1 MNNKII
7 VLAGFSGA
15 GKDTLAKILQ
25 QVGFNFVISHSTRP
39 MRAEESEGDPYFFI
53 DNNALLDMYSNN
65 EIIESRCYN
74 SAYGKWYYALHKDQI
89 KDDKQYVVVLDLLGA
104 EKLKQHFG
112 NRVTVIFIRASD
124 EMRLSRAKSR
134 ADFNQVEWDR
144 RLADDKISFSDD
156 KINEVCNHVIEN
168 DNLLDATAHL
178 LSYVNNI
185 VNEKINFNKSG
196 VSSGFYDALKR
207 HKQLEDSTPYI
218 AVKPSILEKSK
229 YEFHTNAEN
238 IRYGNKNMFITQQ
251 ELDDLKCGRGHITG
265 VEL

>member
-1 MNNKII
+1 MMTSNNQII

-15 GKDTLAKILQ
+15 GKDTLANILK
-25 QVGFNFVISHSTRP
+25 QVGFNFVVSHSTRP
-39 MRAEESEGDPYFFI
+39 MRAEESEGNPYFFI
-53 DNNALLDMYSNN
+53 DNNALLDMYVNN

-112 NRVTVIFIRASD
+112 NRVTIIFIRASG

-144 RLADDKISFSDD
+144 RLSDDKISFSDD
-156 KINEVCNHVIEN
+156 RINEVCNHVIEN
-168 DNLLDATAHL
+168 DNLLDATTNL

-185 VNEKINFNKSG
+185 VNENNNFNKSG
-196 VSSGFYDALKR
+196 VSSGFYDVLKK
-207 HKQLEDSTPYI
+207 HKFHEFTI
-218 AVKPSILEKSK
+218 EKPSIFEKSK
-229 YEFHTNAEN
+229 YEIHANVDDTSYRNSKFL
-238 IRYGNKNMFITQQ
+238 TQQ
-251 ELDDLKCGRGHITG
+251 ELDDLKCKHQG
-265 VEL
+265 VDL

>member
-1 MNNKII
+1 MMTSNNQII

-15 GKDTLAKILQ
+15 GKDTLANILK
-25 QVGFNFVISHSTRP
+25 QVGFNFVVSHSTRP
-39 MRAEESEGDPYFFI
+39 MRAEESEGNPYFFI
-53 DNNALLDMYSNN
+53 DNNALLDMYVNN

-89 KDDKQYVVVLDLLGA
+89 KDDEQYVVVLDLLGA

-144 RLADDKISFSDD
+144 RLSDDKISFSDD
-156 KINEVCNHVIEN
+156 RINEVCNHVIEN

-178 LSYVNNI
+178 LSYVNNV
-185 VNEKINFNKSG
+185 VNDKSQYKTG
-196 VSSGFYDALKR
+196 VSAEFYDAVKKHKLDEFAIIDKSYIDKR
-207 HKQLEDSTPYI
+207 N
-218 AVKPSILEKSK
+218 

-238 IRYGNKNMFITQQ
+238 IRYGNNNRFLTQQ
-251 ELDDLKCGRGHITG
+251 ELDELCNKKEHLG

>member
-1 MNNKII
+1 MNNQII

-15 GKDTLAKILQ
+15 GKDTLANILK

-39 MRAEESEGDPYFFI
+39 MRAEESEGNPYFFI
-53 DNNALLDMYSNN
+53 DNNALLDMYVNN

-112 NRVTVIFIRASD
+112 SRVTVILIRASD
-124 EMRLSRAKSR
+124 EIRLSRAKSR

-144 RLADDKISFSDD
+144 RLADDKISFSVDR
-156 KINEVCNHVIEN
+156 INEVCNHVIEN

-178 LSYVNNI
+178 LLYVNNV
-185 VNEKINFNKSG
+185 VNDKRPYKTG
-196 VSSGFYDALKR
+196 VSAEFYDAVKK
-207 HKQLEDSTPYI
+207 HKLDEFAIID
-218 AVKPSILEKSK
+218 KSILERSK

-238 IRYGNKNMFITQQ
+238 IRYGNKNRFLTQQ
-251 ELDDLKCGRGHITG
+251 ELDELCNKKEHLGVDL
-265 VEL
+265 

>member
-1 MNNKII
+1 MNNEII

-15 GKDTLAKILQ
+15 GKDTLANILK

-39 MRAEESEGDPYFFI
+39 MRAEESEGNPYFFI

-65 EIIESRCYN
+65 EVIESRCYN

-112 NRVTVIFIRASD
+112 NRATVIFIRASD

-144 RLADDKISFSDD
+144 RLSDDKISFSVDR
-156 KINEVCNHVIEN
+156 INEVCNHVVEN
-168 DNLLDATAHL
+168 DNLLDAAAHL
-178 LSYVNNI
+178 LSYVNNL
-185 VNEKINFNKSG
+185 VNKKNNFNEDG
-196 VSSGFYDALKR
+196 VSSSFYEAVKR
-207 HKQLEDSTPYI
+207 YKQLEDSTPYTW
-218 AVKPSILEKSK
+218 VKPSILERAK
-229 YEFHTNAEN
+229 YEYHTNVDDTQYRN
-238 IRYGNKNMFITQQ
+238 RNMFLTQQ
-251 ELDDLKCGRGHITG
+251 ELDDLCNKPETG
-265 VEL
+265 EDL